1 MIENFSHFQIGL
13 GVMWWWRLGKTVEVV
28 QLAQGLLG
36 GSYRK
41 IFTELDLMARK
52 GVWKKKEK
60 KRSLEANERATSE
73 EGFEAPEEKCARMLI
88 SC

>member
-1 MIENFSHFQIGL
+1 M
-13 GVMWWWRLGKTVEVV
+13 EVV

-52 GVWKKKEK
+52 GVWKK
-60 KRSLEANERATSE
+60 RSLEEKERAMVVKLGICLMRVLETDRLIKRHTSFFL
-73 EGFEAPEEKCARMLI
+73 G
-88 SC
+88 

>member
-1 MIENFSHFQIGL
+1 M
-13 GVMWWWRLGKTVEVV
+13 EVV

>member
-1 MIENFSHFQIGL
+1 M
-13 GVMWWWRLGKTVEVV
+13 GKTVEVV

-52 GVWKKKEK
+52 GVSKKKEK
-60 KRSLEANERATSE
+60 KRSLEEKEREMVVKLGICLMRVLETERLIKRHTSFFL
-73 EGFEAPEEKCARMLI
+73 G
-88 SC
+88 